1 MIALTSNNQLMLE
14 KSADYLWV
22 RQQTIL
28 DNIANAETP
37 NYKVKTVSFEEEFD
51 AQLRAAAG
59 YGTRSENSTERK
71 NSRARIA
78 DAIRNAD
85 WTVTEDGESTR
96 LDDNGVN
103 ATEQMVEAVRNA
115 YQLEYTYNAISKDFS
130 IMSVAIGS

>member
-1 MIALTSNNQLMLE
+1 MLE

-22 RQQTIL
+22 KQQAIL
-28 DNIANAETP
+28 DNISNAETP
-37 NYKVKTVSFEEEFD
+37 GYKVKTVSFEEEFESK
-51 AQLRAAAG
+51 LEAAAG
-59 YGTRSENSTERK
+59 RGRRSANATERI
-71 NSRARIA
+71 NTRARVA
-78 DAIRNAD
+78 DAIANSG
-85 WTVTEDGESTR
+85 WTVTEDEESTR